1 MCWWMR
7 SCDTC
12 FREQNM
18 NDLMFIFYEII
29 LDENN
34 VPQIKIKIKG
44 SSNTYTHIVMFIIA

>member
-1 MCWWMR
+1 MR

-12 FREQNM
+12 FREHNI

-34 VPQIKIKIKG
+34 VLPNKNKDQG
-44 SSNTYTHIVMFIIA
+44 FV